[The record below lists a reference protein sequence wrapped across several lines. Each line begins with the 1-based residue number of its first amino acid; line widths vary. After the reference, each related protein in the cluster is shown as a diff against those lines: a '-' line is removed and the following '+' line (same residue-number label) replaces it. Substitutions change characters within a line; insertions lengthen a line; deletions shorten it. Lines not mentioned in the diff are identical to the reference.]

1 LTNALVIIPTYNEKE
16 NIVQIIKAVMEQ
28 PKDFHMLIID
38 DNSPD
43 GTAELVKDLQ
53 KVYNSPTETSLH
65 LLQRAG
71 KLGLGTAYIEGFQFA
86 LKQGYDY
93 ILEMDADFS
102 HDPRDLQ
109 RLYFAC
115 SEGGFDLSVGS
126 RYSSGVNVVN
136 WPMRRVLLSF
146 FASRYVRIITGI
158 PLHDTTAG
166 FVCYKKEV
174 LQKIPLQKVKFVGY
188 AFQIEMK
195 FLTWKYGF
203 KITEVPIVFTDR
215 TLGQSKMSV
224 GIFKEGF
231 LGVLQMTVRSWF
243 KSFK

>member
-1 LTNALVIIPTYNEKE
+1 MPLTNALVIIPTYNEKE

-43 GTAELVKDLQ
+43 GTAELVKELQ
-53 KVYNSPTETSLH
+53 RVYNTSTETTLH

-86 LKQGYDY
+86 LKQGYDF

-126 RYSSGVNVVN
+126 RYSSGVYVVN
-136 WPMRRVLLSF
+136 WP
-146 FASRYVRIITGI
+146 
-158 PLHDTTAG
+158 
-166 FVCYKKEV
+166 
-174 LQKIPLQKVKFVGY
+174 
-188 AFQIEMK
+188 
-195 FLTWKYGF
+195 
-203 KITEVPIVFTDR
+203 
-215 TLGQSKMSV
+215 
-224 GIFKEGF
+224 
-231 LGVLQMTVRSWF
+231 
-243 KSFK
+243 